1 MNMNK
6 KKLLIIIFQLFFL
19 IYNNNLFSNDKH
31 KSLLNLLEFNYP
43 AEFFFTQASKDS
55 LAEGWMIIGG
65 KGKARI
71 EFSPPNNTLIVA
83 NRKWIIFH
91 DPELDRT
98 TYLPLKSGI
107 LKALLDPESFQSK
120 KSFIVEETIEGE
132 KIVFTIEFNL
142 DEQKQKVFIYFNKK
156 SLTLLGW
163 KIIEGP
169 GKEINVKVLN
179 IKKLIKTQV
188 LKKDIFNFTEQMRE
202 TGTAYFGPYKREVK
216 KNQNNGRLN

>member
-6 KKLLIIIFQLFFL
+6 RKVLIVIIQLFFL

-43 AEFFFTQASKDS
+43 AEFFFTQANKNS

-83 NRKWIIFH
+83 NGKWIIFH

-98 TYLPLKSGI
+98 TYLPLKSGV
-107 LKALLDPESFQSK
+107 LKALLDPKSFQNK
-120 KSFIVEETIEGE
+120 KNFIVNETKESGRI
-132 KIVFTIEFNL
+132 IFTIEFNL
-142 DEQKQKVFIYFNKK
+142 DEQKQKVFIYFNEEN
-156 SLTLLGW
+156 LTLLGW
-163 KIIEGP
+163 KIIESP
-169 GKEINVKVLN
+169 DTEIIVKVLKV
-179 IKKLIKTQV
+179 KKVKKAQLIKEN
-188 LKKDIFNFTEQMRE
+188 IFNFTEQMRE
-202 TGTAYFGPYKREVK
+202 TGTGYFGPYKREINKV
-216 KNQNNGRLN
+216 QNNGKLN

>member
-6 KKLLIIIFQLFFL
+6 KKVIIVICQLFFL
-19 IYNNNLFSNDKH
+19 IYNNNLFYNDKNR
-31 KSLLNLLEFNYP
+31 SLLNLLEINYP
-43 AEFFFTQASKDS
+43 AEIFFTQASKDY
-55 LAEGWMIIGG
+55 LTERWMIIGG

-83 NRKWIIFH
+83 NRKWIIFY

-120 KSFIVEETIEGE
+120 KSFIVEDTIEGE
-132 KIVFTIEFNL
+132 KIVYTIEFNL
-142 DEQKQKVFIYFNKK
+142 AEQKQKFFIYFNKK

-163 KIIEGP
+163 KIIEEP
-169 GKEINVKVLN
+169 DKEINVNVLK
-179 IKKLIKTQV
+179 IKKLKKTQI
-188 LKKDIFNFTEQMRE
+188 LKKDIFNFTEQMRK

-216 KNQNNGRLN
+216 KNQNNGKLN

>member
-1 MNMNK
+1 
-6 KKLLIIIFQLFFL
+6 
-19 IYNNNLFSNDKH
+19 
-31 KSLLNLLEFNYP
+31 
-43 AEFFFTQASKDS
+43 
-55 LAEGWMIIGG
+55 
-65 KGKARI
+65 
-71 EFSPPNNTLIVA
+71 
-83 NRKWIIFH
+83 
-91 DPELDRT
+91 
-98 TYLPLKSGI
+98 LKSGI